1 MARWAVVV
9 FTALIATGG
18 SDALGIGQS
27 QPVRPSDRQS
37 FSSATTAILVDVV
50 VRDRKGRPV
59 TDMAAAEFALYED
72 GTPQKIDTFT
82 RVTRGGGI
90 GVGVKWKQPGS
101 TVAIMPAGSLP
112 PPLPGEDAANQATT
126 ALVFDHLSEEALG
139 LAQKATLEYV
149 PMTGE
154 SDVRVG
160 VFATDPGIRVMHGY
174 TTDRS
179 AIRRAVSQIMP
190 AGSSAADQKAERR
203 DEIMD
208 RRRQLQGDELA
219 IAAATAT
226 GGAGGSLAG
235 RGSQMGQTETEL
247 RLLEMERAM
256 IDGFDALDRD
266 HKGYDTTLALLQVIR
281 SLAETPGRKSIVF
294 FSEGLPVSPVL
305 SARFDDL
312 IDGANRSNVTVY
324 AVDAKGL
331 RTSSSS
337 ADTRKRLQE
346 FTDDRMMQ
354 NISGG
359 SGGDQ
364 PLSRGLERVEDMVRL
379 DSRTGLARLAQDTGG
394 FLVEQS
400 NNLTKAFKRI
410 DEDNQFHYLLTYSPT
425 NTVFDGKFRTID
437 VKAER
442 PGTHVF
448 ARKGYRAV
456 RAHTPIDSGG
466 VEVPA
471 LALLNRTP
479 LPNAFPVRAQGFSF
493 PDPSRPGVTPIV
505 VRLSTDVLQ
514 YSVDNDHGTYSAQ
527 VAVVVRLRDAQS
539 RDVQKLSQQ
548 YTLSGE
554 IKDLDAAKKGTI
566 LFYRE
571 PELPPGVYTL
581 ETVVL
586 DVVSGHGS
594 ARVST
599 ITVDPAPPTAL
610 GMSSLVLV
618 DHLEQIE
625 SAQTSSSDRTAPFYV
640 KNALVYPNIGDPVAK
655 GAHADLPFFFTLYR
669 GSKARLNATAELM
682 KNGEVVASAPVELVE
697 DDGPRLQEI
706 GKLPVGALAPG
717 TYELRIRVASPSE
730 EVVRSAFFTLEN

>member
-1 MARWAVVV
+1 MTRRVVV
-9 FTALIATGG
+9 VLTALTVIGG
-18 SDALGIGQS
+18 PGTPRAIHAGQERS
-27 QPVRPSDRQS
+27 PQS
-37 FSSATTAILVDVV
+37 YSTATTAILVDVV

-59 TDMAAAEFALYED
+59 TDLTVADFELYED
-72 GTPQKIDTFT
+72 RVAQKIDTFS

-90 GVGVKWKQPGS
+90 GVDVKWKRPGS
-101 TVAIMPAGSLP
+101 TVAILAPGSLP
-112 PPLPGEDAANQATT
+112 PPLPGEDAANQGTT

-154 SDVRVG
+154 SDVQVG

-190 AGSSAADQKAERR
+190 AGSSAADQKAARR
-203 DEIMD
+203 DEIME
-208 RRRQLQGDELA
+208 RRRELQGEQLTL
-219 IAAATAT
+219 AAATAA
-226 GGAGGSLAG
+226 GGAGGTLAAS
-235 RGSQMGQTETEL
+235 GSQMGQSEIEL

-256 IDGFDALDRD
+256 IDGFDTLDRD
-266 HKGYDTTLALLQVIR
+266 HKGYDTTLALVRVIR
-281 SLAETPGRKSIVF
+281 SLAENPGRKSIVL

-305 SARFDDL
+305 SARFEDL
-312 IDGANRSNVTVY
+312 IDVANRSNVTVY

-331 RTSSSS
+331 RTSTSS
-337 ADTRKRLQE
+337 ADTRKQLQE

-364 PLSRGLERVEDMVRL
+364 PLTRGLERVEDMVRL
-379 DSRTGLARLAQDTGG
+379 DSRTGLARLSQDTGG

-410 DEDNQFHYLLTYSPT
+410 DEDNQFHYLLTYTPT
-425 NTVFDGKFRTID
+425 NTVFDGKFRTIL

-442 PGTHVF
+442 PGVDVF

-456 RAHTPIDSGG
+456 RGHVPIDSGG
-466 VEVPA
+466 FEVPA
-471 LALLNRTP
+471 LAMLNRTP
-479 LPNAFPVRAQGFSF
+479 LPNAFPIRAQGFSF
-493 PDPSRPGVTPIV
+493 PDPSRPGMTPIL
-505 VRLSTDVLQ
+505 VRFTTDVLQ
-514 YSVDNDHGTYSAQ
+514 YSIDADRGTYSAQ
-527 VAVVVRLRDAQS
+527 VAVVARLRDAQA
-539 RDVQKLSQQ
+539 REVQKLSQQ

-554 IKDLDAAKKGTI
+554 MKDLEAAKKGTI

-571 PELPPGVYTL
+571 PALPPGVYTL

-586 DVVSGHGS
+586 DVVSGRGS

-599 ITVDPAPPTAL
+599 ITVDPAAPTAL

-618 DHLEQIE
+618 DHLEQVE
-625 SAQTSSSDRTAPFYV
+625 NAPTQSSDRTAPFYV
-640 KNALVYPNIGDPVAK
+640 KNTLVYPNIGDPVAR
-655 GAHADLPFFFTLYR
+655 GAQSDLPFFFTVYR
-669 GSKARLNATAELM
+669 GSKARLTATAELM
-682 KNGEVVASAPVELVE
+682 KNGQVMASVPIELV
-697 DDGPRLQEI
+697 DGDGPRLQEI
-706 GKLPVGALAPG
+706 ARLPVGALAPG
-717 TYELRIRVASPSE
+717 TYELRIRVASADE